1 MDELN
6 TARDADQAMERDA
19 AILFK
24 HSTECP
30 ISANARREME
40 SFVAQGAGGLPV
52 YTVDVNART
61 DVSEHIAERTG
72 IRHESPQVIVLRSG
86 RPEWNASRFDIT
98 AGALRDALGLA
109 APGA

>member
-6 TARDADQAMERDA
+6 TAGDADQAMDRDA
-19 AILFK
+19 AIIFK

-40 SFVAQGAGGLPV
+40 SFIAQGAGGLPV
-52 YTVDVNART
+52 YTVDVNERQ

-72 IRHESPQVIVLRSG
+72 IRHESPQVIVMRGG

-98 AGALRDALGLA
+98 ASAVRDAIGLA
-109 APGA
+109 SPGA